1 MGPRSVRILEVLRQT
16 IEEAERT
23 PGLGSADPGVIQ
35 LQKILAQW
43 TAERDA
49 EHADQVPVDHIHLN
63 GEGSAGAGS
72 SHRKT

>member
-1 MGPRSVRILEVLRQT
+1 MGPRSVRLLEVLRQT

-23 PGLGSADPGVIQ
+23 PGLGSGDPGVIQ
-35 LQKILAQW
+35 LRHILAQW

-49 EHADQVPVDHIHLN
+49 EHAGQLTVDHANLN
-63 GEGSAGAGS
+63 GESSAVTGA